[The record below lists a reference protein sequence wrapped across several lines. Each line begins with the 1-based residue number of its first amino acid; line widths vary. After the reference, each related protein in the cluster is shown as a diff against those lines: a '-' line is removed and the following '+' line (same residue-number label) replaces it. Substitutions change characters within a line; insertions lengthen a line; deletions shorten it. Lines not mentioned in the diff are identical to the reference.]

1 MNFKKIFY
9 YSIVALSSVG
19 CTAISQKTPLEQW
32 KNFEQVNEIPTDA
45 RMLQADRALV
55 VFLRDAGQVSGPAL
69 NIFIDG
75 EYLTSLQDGGH
86 KVTSVCAAHGTINA
100 SFTDTQSDY
109 YQIRQQQNVA
119 RFKAGSV
126 NFIRFIPQSDGVI
139 QLQPVDEVEAKAL
152 LPRYLEQINTIS
164 RVDEKKACPE
174 IIQKL
179 VSVSLFAF
187 DKAGMNDILQGGY
200 SEISSVAKSIIA
212 KAESIDYVSVIG
224 HTDPEGNSE
233 YNFQLS
239 LDRANTVRGILENSG
254 IKNQK
259 INTEG
264 RGETELVI
272 TDCEAKFANNKAELE
287 KCNLPNRR
295 VEIISYEI
303 KP

>member
-1 MNFKKIFY
+1 MNLKKIFC

-19 CTAISQKTPLEQW
+19 CTTISQKTPLEKW
-32 KNFEQVNEIPTDA
+32 KNFEQVNEIPTDT
-45 RMLQADRALV
+45 RTLQADRALV
-55 VFLRDAGQVSGPAL
+55 VFLRDSGSISGPAL

-75 EYLTSLQDGGH
+75 EYLSSLQDGGH

-100 SFTDTQSDY
+100 SFTDPHSDY
-109 YQIRQQQNVA
+109 YQIRQQQNVF

-126 NFIRFIPQSDGVI
+126 NFIRLIQQSDGVI

-174 IIQKL
+174 ITQKL

-187 DKAGMNDILQGGY
+187 DKSGMNDILQGGY

-224 HTDPEGNSE
+224 HTDPEGSSE

-254 IKNQK
+254 LKNQK
-259 INTEG
+259 INIEG

-272 TDCEAKFANNKAELE
+272 TDCEAKFATNKVELE

-295 VEIISYEI
+295 VEIISYGI